1 MGEALF
7 REACGQRRD
16 QILEGASGRVAELIG
31 GGRGLDD
38 DGSHSATAILLYA
51 PLRTAIVED
60 TDGVTWFT
68 GDQPSTRFSSFD
80 TAHITA
86 VGIELD
92 RKLAALLAVLD
103 APVPTALT
111 ES

>member
-1 MGEALF
+1 MY
-7 REACGQRRD
+7 RYNP
-16 QILEGASGRVAELIG
+16 
-31 GGRGLDD
+31 
-38 DGSHSATAILLYA
+38 AILLYA

-60 TDGVTWFT
+60 ADGVTWFT
-68 GDQPSTRFSSFD
+68 VDQPSTRFSSFD
-80 TAHITA
+80 TAQITA